1 MKRFIVSILL
11 AATIIAPISAA
22 ALTREEIL
30 AEIARLTKF
39 VDGIKA
45 QLRAMGIDVDNLDNG
60 GTVNQPGGTNSKCIN
75 WRRTLSSGMQGDDVM
90 DLQGFLVRQGVL
102 DSEPTGFYGELTRG
116 AVYRWQIAAGLDGTA
131 TVGPTTA
138 DTMNAYCATNRKVTL
153 SGTSR
158 PTNPTT
164 TTTTNP
170 RLPVAPVDR
179 FSFSVE
185 PRSGAAPHQ
194 VSAFFAISGTTC
206 TAYALDWGDGTT
218 GVTREGGNSS
228 CDPDSINR
236 QLTHVY
242 SAKGTYTVTFRT
254 IRGSLSSAPI
264 VSQATITVQ

>member
-1 MKRFIVSILL
+1 MKKIVASCAL
-11 AATIIAPISAA
+11 ALVFIAPLSAA

-30 AEIARLTKF
+30 AEIARLTKV
-39 VDGIKA
+39 VDVIKA
-45 QLRAMGIDVDNLDNG
+45 QLRAIGVDVDNLDG
-60 GTVNQPGGTNSKCIN
+60 GTPSGGTAAKCIS
-75 WRRTLSSGMQGDDVM
+75 WRRVLSSGMQGNDV
-90 DLQGFLVRQGVL
+90 LEVQNFLVRQGVL
-102 DSEPTGFYGELTRG
+102 DSEPTGFYGTLTRG
-116 AVYRWQIAAGLDGTA
+116 AVYRWQVAAGLEGTA
-131 TVGPTTA
+131 TVGPATA
-138 DTMNAYCATNRKVTL
+138 DTMNAYCATGRKVSL
-153 SGTSR
+153 GGTQ
-158 PTNPTT
+158 PVNNPTT

-218 GVTREGGNSS
+218 GVSREGNNAT

-242 SAKGTYTVTFRT
+242 AARGTYTVTFKT
-254 IRGSLSSAPI
+254 IRGFLSSAPV